1 MLNFKQWTLCHLSL
15 FVSFIVSGLLIN
27 AIQLCLYCLIGW
39 WNRSLFRKLNYYL
52 VWMIYAQLL
61 FLIDWWSNSEIRIHA
76 DPDIIEGMSKRSAIV
91 LMNHHIELDWLFGWM
106 VADRSKVLGNG
117 RVFVKKM
124 LKYVPIIGWAW
135 NFSDIAY
142 LERDWNK
149 DQETMTKSV
158 QSLADYPDPVW
169 LLLFA
174 EGTRLNPE
182 KLEASRDFAR
192 KRGLPV
198 LRHCLTPRTKGF
210 SFIMQQIDRQV
221 IPYVYDVT
229 LAINSKDGGPATI
242 SSILLGRKTV
252 GEIYIRRFDI
262 NEIPKTTDESAQY
275 LMDVY
280 KSKDALL
287 DSYAR
292 TGTFTQDNQFEDYKI
307 TVIPRRIY
315 SLLNTIFW
323 NILVIPFVFGQIGA
337 SAVSGSMIQ
346 FGIVLFIVIGMYVAL
361 RKFIGLTKISKASS
375 YGNKKTE

>member
-1 MLNFKQWTLCHLSL
+1 MT
-15 FVSFIVSGLLIN
+15 
-27 AIQLCLYCLIGW
+27 
-39 WNRSLFRKLNYYL
+39 
-52 VWMIYAQLL
+52 
-61 FLIDWWSNSEIRIHA
+61 DWWSNSEIRIHA

-198 LRHCLTPRTKGF
+198 LRHCK
-210 SFIMQQIDRQV
+210 
-221 IPYVYDVT
+221 
-229 LAINSKDGGPATI
+229 
-242 SSILLGRKTV
+242 
-252 GEIYIRRFDI
+252 
-262 NEIPKTTDESAQY
+262 
-275 LMDVY
+275 
-280 KSKDALL
+280 
-287 DSYAR
+287 
-292 TGTFTQDNQFEDYKI
+292 
-307 TVIPRRIY
+307 
-315 SLLNTIFW
+315 
-323 NILVIPFVFGQIGA
+323 
-337 SAVSGSMIQ
+337 
-346 FGIVLFIVIGMYVAL
+346 
-361 RKFIGLTKISKASS
+361 
-375 YGNKKTE
+375 